1 MTAAGRWCTRI
12 VLTGVLP
19 IVGLALLLGAIHG
32 AIWGWAAAAGGFMLV
47 VLLQTRR
54 LALLAAWID
63 GPQQADVPDSGG
75 AWGEVFRK
83 LSRKLRLDARALAE
97 IETRLNSF
105 SQAMDAVPD
114 GLVVLADHSQVQ
126 WANRAAGEHLGIRL
140 PRDGGAII
148 QQLVRAPGFAE
159 YLGSPAGQP
168 PFILQSQ
175 AARRRVYSLRA
186 VPLGERNTL
195 LVSLDVSDARRV
207 EAMRSTF
214 VANVSHEL
222 RTPLTVVSG
231 FLEHFGD
238 DNAMTGEQRQQ
249 FARLMSEQTRRM
261 LSLVDDLLTLS
272 RLEAEDAPA
281 SEEDID
287 MADLLAQLQAE
298 AESLSAGRHRL
309 QVSCSGPGLR
319 GNRKELHSAFG
330 NLVSNAIRYTPTGG
344 DIRIR
349 WKLRAGLGVFSVR
362 DSGVGIAAEHL
373 PRLTERFYR
382 VDRGR
387 SRDSGGTGL
396 GLAIVK
402 HILLRHQAALLID
415 SQPGAGSNFRAEFPV
430 WRLRPQPVATA
441 PAAGEA

>member
-175 AARRRVYSLRA
+175 AVRSRVYSLRA

>member
-32 AIWGWAAAAGGFMLV
+32 ATWGWAAAAGGFMLV

-175 AARRRVYSLRA
+175 AVRSRVYSLRA

-387 SRDSGGTGL
+387 SRDTGGTGL

>member
-175 AARRRVYSLRA
+175 AVRSRVYSLRA

-387 SRDSGGTGL
+387 SRDTGGTGL